1 MSTLQKLVLGAFIA
15 CLIGLGLFLALV
27 STHLRQKVATLE
39 LRQQETQSAL
49 AEKNRELER
58 ERERATNAEVAV
70 AAQEAKAR
78 KNPTEVLKLRGE
90 VGRLQRENTTMGA
103 TNAISKATATPEARR
118 MLREMQKGGMAVIYN
133 SFAQSAKLSP
143 EQKGKLNDL
152 LADHIMDGLGYITTA
167 LRDKLPSDQVEASFA
182 PLKAELERQ
191 IEELIGAD
199 GLTQYQGY
207 TKNLLAA
214 ISAEQFKGMMTGSDT
229 ERNEKSTQLR
239 KALEDALQ
247 TELINAGLPADYQA
261 VPMLNLANIASEELS
276 ERSLKLMDSIYQ
288 RASASAGSFLST
300 EELAKFQDF
309 RGLAMTNSRGALSM
323 NRVMMAPISN

>member
-1 MSTLQKLVLGAFIA
+1 M
-15 CLIGLGLFLALV
+15 
-27 STHLRQKVATLE
+27 
-39 LRQQETQSAL
+39 
-49 AEKNRELER
+49 
-58 ERERATNAEVAV
+58 
-70 AAQEAKAR
+70 
-78 KNPTEVLKLRGE
+78 
-90 VGRLQRENTTMGA
+90 
-103 TNAISKATATPEARR
+103 
-118 MLREMQKGGMAVIYN
+118 IYN

-247 TELINAGLPADYQA
+247 TELANAGLPADYQA